1 MYNWGEYI
9 DESVL
14 EDFEEATGIKVNYQ
28 MYDSNETMYGKI
40 APGGTDY
47 DVVIPSDYMIARM
60 IEEDMLEPLNFDN
73 IPNFADI
80 DPELKNPEYDP
91 ENLYSVPYMWGLMG
105 VIYNTTMVDEED
117 MGSWDLLWNEKYAD
131 DIVMIDNS
139 RDAIGIALKRLG
151 YSYNTTD
158 AAQITEAVDSL
169 IAQKPILQGYV
180 MDEVFGKM
188 EGGNAAIGTYYYGD
202 YLTMLE
208 NNPDLGF
215 YIPEEG
221 TNIYVDA
228 MCILK
233 TAPNKANAE
242 AFINYMCS
250 TEAGLKNC
258 EEIWYSTP
266 LLSVREQL
274 DPEVASDRWPIPTRT
289 SWPCARA
296 TPACPRR
303 LWTCTTVSGRASSP
317 PPWTDRRSAG
327 DRIPGPAGRAGG
339 PFFRSFQ
346 GGLTM
351 IVIGTK
357 CRLETAVTE
366 ELTAAHVGSGAL
378 PVFGTPYMCA
388 LMENAAMYC
397 LQQFLEEGLGSVGTH
412 LDISHDAPTPV
423 GMKVWAEAEITG
435 VSENG
440 KMVDFAV
447 KAWDE
452 AGPIG
457 AGTHTR
463 AIIKNEKFLA
473 RCNAKLE
480 K

>member
-1 MYNWGEYI
+1 
-9 DESVL
+9 
-14 EDFEEATGIKVNYQ
+14 
-28 MYDSNETMYGKI
+28 
-40 APGGTDY
+40 
-47 DVVIPSDYMIARM
+47 
-60 IEEDMLEPLNFDN
+60 
-73 IPNFADI
+73 
-80 DPELKNPEYDP
+80 
-91 ENLYSVPYMWGLMG
+91 
-105 VIYNTTMVDEED
+105 
-117 MGSWDLLWNEKYAD
+117 
-131 DIVMIDNS
+131 MIDNS

-274 DPEVASDRWPIPTRT
+274 DPEVASDTLAYPNTDIMEMCESYAGLPQETLDLYDSEWTR
-289 SWPCARA
+289 PQV
-296 TPACPRR
+296 R
-303 LWTCTTVSGRASSP
+303 LRGLTAVPQETVS
-317 PPWTDRRSAG
+317 
-327 DRIPGPAGRAGG
+327 PGPPARPAG
-339 PFFRSFQ
+339 PFS
-346 GGLTM
+346 
-351 IVIGTK
+351 
-357 CRLETAVTE
+357 
-366 ELTAAHVGSGAL
+366 
-378 PVFGTPYMCA
+378 
-388 LMENAAMYC
+388 
-397 LQQFLEEGLGSVGTH
+397 
-412 LDISHDAPTPV
+412 
-423 GMKVWAEAEITG
+423 
-435 VSENG
+435 
-440 KMVDFAV
+440 DFFKEV
-447 KAWDE
+447 
-452 AGPIG
+452 
-457 AGTHTR
+457 
-463 AIIKNEKFLA
+463 
-473 RCNAKLE
+473 
-480 K
+480 